1 MSGSSRAD
9 AYGSIHVCYYC
20 ADVLQRQTN
29 HSEVVREMRTVH
41 DNRRAFSSSDTGS
54 EHSDGQTYRSQKD
67 IIVQHQPVAYT
78 GMSPHVCLCVRCVI
92 CRLQSRHVVC
102 SKPCDKK
109 YSSTLCCLLA
119 SITSFMYSC
128 CMLGWRDSILF
139 LVG

>member
-9 AYGSIHVCYYC
+9 AYGSIHVCYYGSIHVCYYGSIHVCYYC

-78 GMSPHVCLCVRCVI
+78 GMSPHVCLCVRSVK
-92 CRLQSRHVVC
+92 SVV
-102 SKPCDKK
+102 
-109 YSSTLCCLLA
+109 YSHG
-119 SITSFMYSC
+119 M
-128 CMLGWRDSILF
+128 
-139 LVG
+139 

>member
-1 MSGSSRAD
+1 MSGSGRAD

-20 ADVLQRQTN
+20 ADLLQRQTN

-78 GMSPHVCLCVRCVI
+78 GKSYICVC
-92 CRLQSRHVVC
+92 VC
-102 SKPCDKK
+102 QVCNL
-109 YSSTLCCLLA
+109 SSTVTAC
-119 SITSFMYSC
+119 S
-128 CMLGWRDSILF
+128 
-139 LVG
+139 VQ